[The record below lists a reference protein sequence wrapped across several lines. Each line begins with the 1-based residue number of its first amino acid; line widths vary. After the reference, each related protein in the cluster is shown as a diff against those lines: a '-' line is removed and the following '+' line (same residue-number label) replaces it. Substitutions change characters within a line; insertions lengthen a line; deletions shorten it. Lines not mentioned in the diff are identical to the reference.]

1 MQQFS
6 EGICWFIIL
15 VTLLFLVINRI
26 SDTYALWDTAQLLYL
41 LIFLD
46 IQYPPNLN
54 DFLVGLKNIHF
65 LFIPSIFANVAPAD
79 RLVSSPPFYAYAY
92 DSSFIRTAGS
102 PLLIVIVC
110 IIIFIILKTIELVST
125 HS

>member
-65 LFIPSIFANVAPAD
+65 LFIPSIFAGVAPTD

-102 PLLIVIVC
+102 PFLIIIVC
-110 IIIFIILKTIELVST
+110 VIIFMILYLIELLST
-125 HS
+125 HV